1 MNKYEKHPFE
11 DLTDSQLDEIMA
23 YAAPMTAASVGNV
36 YKRFRS
42 GRREIQSKK
51 YPMRLIAA
59 LVAVFAVALVGF
71 TNVDNIQRLFQ
82 MLFGGAVQLEQTD
95 YSSIGKS
102 VTDNGFRMDVI
113 SAVRDSEN
121 LYLLAQLFD
130 VEGDRLSEDIYIDS
144 GTVTGVAKIMG
155 ENVAAMSGIKT
166 NLLEYD
172 KANQTAIFGI
182 HARGE
187 FLADEAVYRL
197 RSFGNDK
204 KSVSIDAAEIN
215 LYTLALN
222 SSGQFIPFEAEKY
235 DDVGLGANEEM
246 DIEDIS
252 DCMALD
258 VMDVHFPGYEREYIS
273 NIAYRDGLLHL
284 QLNDTQRGRNNRVY
298 LSLRNIRTGEELVDL
313 YDLSYGTY
321 SPDFPNG
328 AEHYAVH
335 HTEHVYRLDR
345 LESLK
350 DYAIHVEG
358 EYYENVYHGDWQVRF
373 DAPQEVTSVNLPVT
387 GSVMVGG
394 KQIEIKKVTV
404 TPLSV
409 VITSGDKTDN
419 SFDVSLIYKDGT
431 KKPLTES
438 GMYIYGNGEQER
450 HYTGVFRFQ
459 EIAKVVINDVGFD
472 MPQ

>member
-1 MNKYEKHPFE
+1 MNYYEKHPFE

-23 YAAPMTAASVGNV
+23 YAAPMTDASVKNV
-36 YKRFRS
+36 YNRFRS

-215 LYTLALN
+215 L
-222 SSGQFIPFEAEKY
+222 
-235 DDVGLGANEEM
+235 
-246 DIEDIS
+246 
-252 DCMALD
+252 
-258 VMDVHFPGYEREYIS
+258 
-273 NIAYRDGLLHL
+273 
-284 QLNDTQRGRNNRVY
+284 
-298 LSLRNIRTGEELVDL
+298 
-313 YDLSYGTY
+313 
-321 SPDFPNG
+321 
-328 AEHYAVH
+328 
-335 HTEHVYRLDR
+335 
-345 LESLK
+345 
-350 DYAIHVEG
+350 
-358 EYYENVYHGDWQVRF
+358 
-373 DAPQEVTSVNLPVT
+373 
-387 GSVMVGG
+387 
-394 KQIEIKKVTV
+394 
-404 TPLSV
+404 
-409 VITSGDKTDN
+409 
-419 SFDVSLIYKDGT
+419 
-431 KKPLTES
+431 
-438 GMYIYGNGEQER
+438 
-450 HYTGVFRFQ
+450 
-459 EIAKVVINDVGFD
+459 
-472 MPQ
+472 